1 MRLRAAEREV
11 KMSKFVCPFCLR
23 EYNKSEVL
31 YWCSKCGKPVK
42 KPAFGKIKCS
52 CGGIASARKC
62 KYSSCDAGSDGTD
75 FIPKDALEMP
85 YLSFSI
91 VGLSNSGKTN
101 FITVMLNELQH
112 SSGLHL
118 PAGPLNKD
126 SKKKQSDNY
135 ELIYLKHDKPDATKP
150 GSEKPQ
156 IWNVRNVAKRKGNT
170 VPTYT
175 FTIFDGA
182 GESHQELDSSS
193 TECRYIAAS
202 KAIIV
207 TIDPL
212 ALEGVKN
219 GGFVDSKTINNSRPS
234 QGNIGSDSLQSVD
247 IVNGVADYIKTA
259 IGIKGTKRLTMP
271 VALVL
276 TKFDTVLGHPAFGEN
291 ALVKHPSNV
300 FVNGEYRETEAI
312 QIDNEIKGWLTEI
325 GEEAFID
332 AVEANF
338 SNYCFFGVSSYG
350 SVPPSSQKTPDSIDP
365 HRVLD
370 PILWLFHQVKFI

>member
-1 MRLRAAEREV
+1 
-11 KMSKFVCPFCLR
+11 MSKFVCPFCLR
-23 EYNKSEVL
+23 EYNKKDVL
-31 YWCSKCGKPVK
+31 YWCTKCGTAAKG
-42 KPAFGKIKCS
+42 PALGIGNAKCS

-62 KYSSCDAGSDGTD
+62 KYPSCDAGSDGTD
-75 FIPKDALEMP
+75 FIPKDALETP

-112 SSGLHL
+112 SQGLHL

-126 SKKKQSDNY
+126 SKAKQNYNY
-135 ELIYLKHDKPDATKP
+135 ELIYLKHEKPDATKP

-156 IWNVRNVAKRKGNT
+156 IWNVRNVAKRRGNT

-234 QGNIGSDSLQSVD
+234 QSTVGSEAMQSVD
-247 IVNGVADYIKTA
+247 IVNGVADYIRTA
-259 IGIKGTKRLTMP
+259 MGIKGTKRLSMP

-276 TKFDTVLGHPAFGEN
+276 TKFDTVLGHPSFGEN

-300 FVNGEYRETEAI
+300 FAKGEYRETEAI
-312 QIDNEIKGWLTEI
+312 QVDGEIKSWLEEI
-325 GEEAFID
+325 GEGAFVD
-332 AVEANF
+332 AVDANF
-338 SNYCFFGVSSYG
+338 SNYSFFGVSSYG
-350 SVPPSSQKTPDSIDP
+350 SVPPSSRNTPERIDP

-370 PILWLFHQVKFI
+370 PILWLFHKVKFI